1 MFLKINFVSKQFVLS
16 LFVFFCIYST
26 LLGQQKSI
34 IDSINKLDYVYISNN
49 LQEAKGIF
57 SKNIKDAKQLNYK
70 KGEAIAYTKLSLMYG
85 LLGDFKTGIVFDQK
99 ALKIF
104 EEIKDFQ
111 SVANTYAG
119 MGYSL
124 RHVDY
129 QQSVDLFRKAISIG
143 KKIQNNA
150 DLSAIYNN
158 YGEVIKEKQIDSALY
173 FFKKSLEIAQKNK
186 DSIGIP
192 FSLNKISE
200 TYARKKDFKKAFY
213 YLDLSDSYR
222 FASKDT
228 FGIADNIA
236 YRGDIFY
243 EIPQVDSAIFHYEK
257 ALKLANQT
265 NFNALLRFC
274 SKRLANLYKRKK
286 NFNKAFHY
294 LEMNK
299 NLEDSVLNSNV
310 KNEIANLQIRYD
322 SERKQREIA
331 EKTATIAKQKE
342 INSNNELQLEA
353 RKRWMIIGYSFAF
366 LIILISLWAYR
377 NQKVKLKTKKREFE
391 LKQQLEKAILEKSFA
406 EEKNRISRELHDNIG
421 SHLTFMISSL
431 DNLPYTKDPEK
442 RLVKLT
448 ELSNFGRLTMKD
460 LRDTIWAMNHDGGTL
475 EELITRIN
483 ELRKVL
489 PSNIELKI
497 NNQIEANHTLNGL
510 QLLNLYRIVQE
521 SIQNTIKYANALNI
535 EIYFSNN
542 ENSLY
547 MEIKDDGKGFDIEN
561 QALGNGIL
569 NMKKRCEDINGSCI
583 IESNKLGTRILC
595 TFENS

>member
-1 MFLKINFVSKQFVLS
+1 VIKKFILPLLIVNCV
-16 LFVFFCIYST
+16 CST
-26 LLGQQKSI
+26 LFGQQKST
-34 IDSINKLDYVYISNN
+34 IDSINKLDYVFISNN
-49 LQEAKGIF
+49 LQESKTIF
-57 SKNIKDAKQLNYK
+57 TINIKDAKKLNYK
-70 KGEAIAYTKLSLMYG
+70 KGEAIAYTKLSLTYG
-85 LLGDFKTGIVFDQK
+85 LLGDYKTGIVLDQK

-104 EEIKDFQ
+104 EEINDFR

-143 KKIQNNA
+143 KKIPNNS
-150 DLSAIYNN
+150 DLSAIFNN

-173 FFKKSLEIAQKNK
+173 FFKKSLEITQKNK
-186 DSIGIP
+186 DTIGIP

-213 YLDLSDSYR
+213 YLDLSDNYR
-222 FASKDT
+222 YAAKDT

-243 EIPQVDSAIFHYEK
+243 EIPHVDSAIFYYEK
-257 ALKLANQT
+257 AYKLAKQT

-286 NFNKAFHY
+286 NFDKAFHY
-294 LEMNK
+294 LEINK

-342 INSNNELQLEA
+342 INSNTELQLEA
-353 RKRWMIIGYSFAF
+353 RKRWMIIGFSFAL
-366 LIILISLWAYR
+366 LIVLISLWAYR
-377 NQKVKLKTKKREFE
+377 NQKIKHETKKREFE
-391 LKQQLEKAILEKSFA
+391 LNQQLEKAILEKSFA

-442 RLVKLT
+442 RLIKLT

-460 LRDTIWAMNHDGGTL
+460 LRDTIWAMNHDGGTM
-475 EELITRIN
+475 EELIIRIN

-489 PSNIELKI
+489 PSDLELKI

-510 QLLNLYRIVQE
+510 QLLNIYRIVQE
-521 SIQNTIKYANALNI
+521 SIQNTIKYAEASYF
-535 EIYFSNN
+535 EICFSNN
-542 ENSLY
+542 ENSFF

-569 NMKKRCEDINGSCI
+569 NMKKRCEDISGNFK
-583 IESNKLGTRILC
+583 IESNNQGTRILC
-595 TFENS
+595 TFEIC